1 MTKIISIANQ
11 KGGVGKTTTT
21 VNLGIGLA
29 MVGRK
34 VLLIDADSQGNLSV
48 CLGIKN
54 PDVLSETF
62 AKVLANAIEEQK
74 YSIKDY
80 ICQHSEGVDFIPCN
94 IELSGIEVSLV
105 NVMSREY
112 ILKQVLSDLDAEYDY
127 ILIDCSP
134 SLGMVTINALAAAD
148 SVIIPVQAEYLP
160 IKGLEQLIRTIYRV
174 KSKINPKLK
183 ITGILMTMIN
193 NRTVM
198 NREIISQLENGYGQ
212 NLEIFRSKIP
222 KSIRVT
228 ESEVMG
234 QSIYAYDPNG
244 KVAEAYKDFV
254 KEVLGNE

>member
-1 MTKIISIANQ
+1 M
-11 KGGVGKTTTT
+11 
-21 VNLGIGLA
+21 
-29 MVGRK
+29 
-34 VLLIDADSQGNLSV
+34 
-48 CLGIKN
+48 
-54 PDVLSETF
+54 
-62 AKVLANAIEEQK
+62 
-74 YSIKDY
+74 
-80 ICQHSEGVDFIPCN
+80 
-94 IELSGIEVSLV
+94 SLV

-112 ILKQVLSDLDAEYDY
+112 ILKQVLSEIDEEYDY

-134 SLGMVTINALAAAD
+134 SLGMVTINALAAAN

-174 KSKINPKLK
+174 RSKINPNLQ
-183 ITGILMTMIN
+183 IMGILMTMVD

-212 NLEIFRSKIP
+212 NLDIFRSKIP

-244 KVAEAYKDFV
+244 KVAGAYKDFA
-254 KEVLGNE
+254 KEVLENE

>member
-1 MTKIISIANQ
+1 MSKIIAIANQ

-21 VNLGIGLA
+21 VNFGVGLA
-29 MVGRK
+29 AEGKK

-54 PDVLSETF
+54 PDDLCETF
-62 AKVLANAIEEQK
+62 AKVFANVIEEQE

-80 ICQHSEGVDFIPCN
+80 IYHHTEGVDFIPCN
-94 IELSGIEVSLV
+94 IDLSGIEVSLV

-112 ILKQVLSDLDAEYDY
+112 ILKQVLSEIDEEYDY

-134 SLGMVTINALAAAD
+134 SLGMVTINALAAAN

-174 KSKINPKLK
+174 RSKINPNLQ
-183 ITGILMTMIN
+183 IMGILMTMVD

-198 NREIISQLENGYGQ
+198 NREIISHLENGYGQ
-212 NLEIFRSKIP
+212 NLDIFRSKIP

-234 QSIYAYDPNG
+234 QSIYAYDQNG
-244 KVAEAYKDFV
+244 KVAGAYKDFA
-254 KEVLGNE
+254 KEVLENE